1 MVQVEVLGTL
11 VPSLQGTQGP
21 GTAEALAEMAL
32 NAVDW
37 CVAVEEWV
45 VVWGKCCSSAPK
57 LKHLTQQV
65 QWLAEAGL
73 REILVETV
81 AVVS

>member
-1 MVQVEVLGTL
+1 M
-11 VPSLQGTQGP
+11 
-21 GTAEALAEMAL
+21 
-32 NAVDW
+32 
-37 CVAVEEWV
+37 AVEEWV